1 MASWAYT
8 TVLLE
13 IHGYALYAMRPLRS
27 RALPWLLLVLAVI
40 ATVILVVARGEDL
53 QSLRDVQPGFLALL
67 LVMQVVYLGV
77 QSARFH
83 VVLVRFA
90 EQRVGFWAWMRM
102 FVIGR
107 FLNLF
112 IPHAGNVYRA
122 VEVRRRFDVRIQDF
136 LVAFINTP
144 WLAMILNYA
153 FGALF
158 VGLLAGDVVVAG
170 WPLWLL
176 LTAAMVV
183 TSLAPLVAL
192 SILPLFPQRIR
203 AAAWLR
209 GRLQEMVG
217 VTLQSLREPSYLW
230 RVTFWTLIAFV
241 QASTM
246 LWIGFVALGV
256 PVGVAEAIAFYV
268 LLQLATYV
276 QVTPGN
282 LGLQELAFAALSA
295 GFGAAATDGVLV
307 STIVRVTGVIALLVT
322 SLPVGGLEALRATR
336 AERAGAAT

>member
-1 MASWAYT
+1 
-8 TVLLE
+8 
-13 IHGYALYAMRPLRS
+13 MRLFWS
-27 RALPWLLLVLAVI
+27 RTLPWLLLVLAVV
-40 ATVILVVARGEDL
+40 ATAFLVIARGEDL
-53 QSLRDVQPGFLALL
+53 RSLRDVQPGFLALL
-67 LVMQVVYLGV
+67 LVMQVFYLGV

-90 EQRVGFWAWMRM
+90 EQPVGFWPWTRM

-112 IPHAGNVYRA
+112 IPQAGNVYRA
-122 VEVRRRFDVRIQDF
+122 VELRRRFDVRIQDF
-136 LVAFINTP
+136 LVAFVNAP
-144 WLAMILNYA
+144 WLAMILNFA

-158 VGLLAGDVVVAG
+158 VGLLAGGVEVAG

-176 LTAAMVV
+176 LTAATVV

-192 SILPLFPQRIR
+192 AILPLFPQRIR
-203 AAAWLR
+203 VAAWLR
-209 GRLQEMVG
+209 ARLQEMVG
-217 VTLQSLREPSYLW
+217 VTLQSLREPRYLW
-230 RVTFWTLIAFV
+230 RVTLWTLIAFV
-241 QASTM
+241 QASAM
-246 LWIGFVALGV
+246 LWVGFVALGV
-256 PVGVAEAIAFYV
+256 PVGIAEAIAFYV

-295 GFGAAATDGVLV
+295 GFGATATDGVLV

-322 SLPVGGLEALRATR
+322 ALPVGGLEALRATR
-336 AERAGAAT
+336 AERAGVAT